1 MKKWFIHALAATAC
15 AAALPMPLSAAAQA
29 YPARPVRIIVPYVP
43 GGTVDL
49 VARVLAQQLSDQ
61 MGQPFLVDNR
71 AGASGVIGSEAVAKA
86 TADGYTLLVQS
97 PTLVANP
104 LMVKKVPYDVVA
116 DFTPISLLGSV
127 PMMVAAHPS
136 VPANNLKQL
145 IDAARAKPRD
155 YSFGTSALGS
165 PMHVAQEAIKY
176 EAKLDI
182 PIVAYKGTGAALND
196 VLGGQISAII
206 DAIPSSAPY
215 VASGKLKALAVTT
228 AKRLPSFP
236 DVPTVA
242 ESGFPGFEMV
252 SWYGL
257 WGPARLPPAITK
269 RLAAETAKAMRSA
282 PIRER
287 LAPQAFIVSG
297 AGPEEFTAY
306 ITKEIAV
313 YSRIVRDANIQV
325 AQ

>member
-1 MKKWFIHALAATAC
+1 MNKWFTRALAVAAI
-15 AAALPMPLSAAAQA
+15 AAALPVAAQN
-29 YPARPVRIIVPYVP
+29 YPNRPVRIIVPYVP

-49 VARVLAQQLSDQ
+49 VARVLAQQLGEQ
-61 MGQPFLVDNR
+61 MGQSFIVENR

-127 PMMVAAHPS
+127 PMMVAAHPG
-136 VPANNLKQL
+136 VPASNLKQL
-145 IDAARAKPRD
+145 IEAARARPKD
-155 YSFGTSALGS
+155 FSFGTSALGS

-176 EAKLDI
+176 EARLDI

-215 VASGKLKALAVTT
+215 VASGKLKPLAVTT
-228 AKRLPSFP
+228 AKRLPAYP
-236 DVPTVA
+236 NVPTVA

-257 WGPARLPPAITK
+257 WGPARLPPAVTK
-269 RLAAETAKAMRSA
+269 RLADETAKAMRSA
-282 PIRER
+282 LIKER
-287 LAPQAFIVSG
+287 LSAQAFIISG
-297 AGPEEFTAY
+297 AGPAEFTGY

>member
-1 MKKWFIHALAATAC
+1 MNKWFFRALASTAL
-15 AAALPMPLSAAAQA
+15 AAALPFPVAAQT
-29 YPARPVRIIVPYVP
+29 YPARPVRIIVPFVP

-61 MGQPFLVDNR
+61 MGQSFLVDNR
-71 AGASGVIGSEAVAKA
+71 GGASGVIGSDAVAKA
-86 TADGYTLLVQS
+86 PADGYTLLVQA
-97 PTLVANP
+97 PTLIANP
-104 LMVKKVPYDVVA
+104 LMVKTVPYDVVA

-127 PMMVAAHPS
+127 PMVVAAHPG

-145 IDAARAKPRD
+145 IDAARARPKD
-155 YSFGTSALGS
+155 FNFGTSALGS

-176 EAKLDI
+176 EAKLDV
-182 PIVAYKGTGAALND
+182 PIVAYKGTGGALND

-215 VASGKLKALAVTT
+215 IAAGKLKALAVTT
-228 AKRLPSFP
+228 AKRLPAYP
-236 DVPTVA
+236 NVPTVA

-257 WGPARLPPAITK
+257 WGPAKLPPAVTK
-269 RLAAETAKAMRSA
+269 RLADETAKAMHSTL
-282 PIRER
+282 IKER

-297 AGPEEFTAY
+297 SGPQEFTAY
-306 ITKEIAV
+306 ITKEIAM
-313 YSRIVRDANIQV
+313 YSRIVRDAKIQV

>member
-1 MKKWFIHALAATAC
+1 VNKWITRALAACAL
-15 AAALPMPLSAAAQA
+15 AAALPAIAQP

-49 VARVLAQQLSDQ
+49 VARVLAQQLGEQ
-61 MGQPFLVDNR
+61 MGQSFIVENR

-86 TADGYTLLVQS
+86 TPDGYTLLVQS

-127 PMMVAAHPS
+127 PMMVAAHPG
-136 VPANNLKQL
+136 VPAANLKQL
-145 IDAARAKPRD
+145 VEAARARPKD
-155 YSFGTSALGS
+155 FSFGTSALGS

-206 DAIPSSAPY
+206 DAIPSSAPH

-228 AKRLPSFP
+228 SKRLPAYP
-236 DVPTVA
+236 NVPTVA

-257 WGPARLPPAITK
+257 WGPAKLPPAVTK
-269 RLAAETAKAMRSA
+269 RLADETAKAMRSA
-282 PIRER
+282 LIKER
-287 LAPQAFIVSG
+287 LAPQAFIISG
-297 AGPEEFTAY
+297 AGPAEFTGY
-306 ITKEIAV
+306 ITREIAV

>member
-1 MKKWFIHALAATAC
+1 MKKWLIRALAATGL
-15 AAALPMPLSAAAQA
+15 AAVLPLPLTAAAQA

-61 MGQPFLVDNR
+61 MGQAFLVDNR

-86 TADGYTLLVQS
+86 AADGYTLLVQS

-104 LMVKKVPYDVVA
+104 LMVKKVPYDVVT

-127 PMMVAAHPS
+127 PMMVAAHPG

-145 IDAARAKPRD
+145 VVAARAKPRD

-176 EAKLDI
+176 EAKLDV

-215 VASGKLKALAVTT
+215 IASGKLKALAVTT
-228 AKRLPSFP
+228 AKRLPSYP

-257 WGPARLPPAITK
+257 WGPAKLPPAIVK

-282 PIRER
+282 SIKER
-287 LAPQAFIVSG
+287 LTPQAFIISG
-297 AGPEEFTAY
+297 AGPDEFSAY
-306 ITKEIAV
+306 VTKEIAV